1 MTLTIS
7 GLASKLISSNSGQN
21 YNFSLN
27 SNQKYNAFPTLS
39 VDSSQTTPSSLTHT
53 SQSTNG
59 TNSFRINVNDSHT
72 KGIFNWQVSAFN
84 LAGIETT
91 TVSPSTYN
99 IEGFNSRDIF
109 ASPQS
114 LSAGLASIGTSVT
127 NPNNVDLENTS
138 EGGTGPNGGTIYT
151 YKSIANGTQLDF
163 TFDFNNEFTV
173 CDSSGVTDSNGD
185 HIFNLD
191 ALSRA
196 ANTDVNNPAKY
207 IVSED

>member
-1 MTLTIS
+1 MELILFGLMLMT
-7 GLASKLISSNSGQN
+7 
-21 YNFSLN
+21 
-27 SNQKYNAFPTLS
+27 
-39 VDSSQTTPSSLTHT
+39 
-53 SQSTNG
+53 
-59 TNSFRINVNDSHT
+59 HT

-114 LSAGLASIGTSVT
+114 LCWACSIGTSVT

-173 CDSSGVTDSNGD
+173 CDSSGITDSNGD

-196 ANTDVNNPAKY
+196 ANTDVNNPAN
-207 IVSED
+207 I